1 MFKKSVIVSM
11 VFYAFVSNAFCAEA
25 QKTPPPQKAASAS
38 LKSNMDP
45 IKFETPL
52 VAIPED
58 VKKYVSNLGAF
69 VELQRLCQD
78 SVENK
83 KNLQQLLTRKEDSLQ
98 LVYGLTPIDYRDLL
112 EKGADAQ
119 ELFMKSK
126 SDSELKE
133 ICGKFLGGI
142 VEYITTSRK
151 EDEKLRANMIS
162 LEKELGVKRKLEQSM
177 KGSK

>member
-1 MFKKSVIVSM
+1 MFKKSIIAFT
-11 VFYAFVSNAFCAEA
+11 VFFVYISNSFGIEPHKVPSA
-25 QKTPPPQKAASAS
+25 PKAASAA
-38 LKSNMDP
+38 LKSNIDP

-52 VAIPED
+52 IAIPED

-69 VELQRLCQD
+69 VELQRLCTD

-142 VEYITTSRK
+142 VEYINTSKK
-151 EDEKLRANMIS
+151 EDEKLRANMVS